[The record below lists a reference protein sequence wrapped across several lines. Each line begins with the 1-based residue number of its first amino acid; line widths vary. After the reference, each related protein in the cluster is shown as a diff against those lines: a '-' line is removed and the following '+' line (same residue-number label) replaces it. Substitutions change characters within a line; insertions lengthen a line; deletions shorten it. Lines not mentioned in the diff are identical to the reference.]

1 MSALP
6 ARIALEGGEMPLL
19 VSRHPRARRFVLRL
33 DALGE
38 AVELVLPAWG
48 STREAARFLE
58 QNRGWLEA
66 RLKDLPPR
74 IAFADGIAVP
84 MLGVSHRIRH
94 VAQARGRG
102 SAWIEDGEI
111 CVSGE
116 LAHLPRRVRDFLR
129 ETARCE
135 LNRRARELA
144 SRLERRVARVSLRDS
159 RSRWGSCS
167 AKGALSFSWRLVLA
181 PEAVLDYVV
190 AHEVAHL
197 VEMNHGPRFW
207 ALVEKLTPDYRA
219 PRSWLRRNR
228 MRLLRFG

>member
-1 MSALP
+1 MSVLP
-6 ARIALEGGEMPLL
+6 ASIALEGGEMPLL

-33 DALGE
+33 DALGD

-74 IAFADGIAVP
+74 ICFADGVAVP
-84 MLGVSHRIRH
+84 VLGVSHRIRH
-94 VAQARGRG
+94 VAGARGRG
-102 SAWIEDGEI
+102 SAWLEGCDI

-116 LAHLPRRVRDFLR
+116 AAHLPRRVRDFLR
-129 ETARCE
+129 ETARHE
-135 LNRRARELA
+135 INRRARALA
-144 SRLERRVARVSLRDS
+144 SRIERRVARISLRDS

-197 VEMNHGPRFW
+197 AEMNHGPRFW
-207 ALVEKLTPDYRA
+207 SLVETLTPGYRG